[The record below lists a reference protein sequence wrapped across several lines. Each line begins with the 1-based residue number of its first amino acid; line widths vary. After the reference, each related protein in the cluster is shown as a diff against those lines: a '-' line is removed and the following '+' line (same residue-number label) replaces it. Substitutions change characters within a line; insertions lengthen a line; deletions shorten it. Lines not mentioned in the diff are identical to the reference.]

1 MLNSCPGIPLLRLN
15 FPSPIPLHSS
25 KTLDIRMTKKKI
37 DQRIRTLIENNVLLG
52 HRSFF
57 VLIGDHGRDQV
68 VNLHYILSKAQVA
81 RRPSVLW
88 CYKKELGFTS
98 HQKKRLGQLKKKK
111 MLGNAANSSENGG
124 SAANPFEDPFELFLS
139 QTDIRYTYYSESEK
153 ILGNTYGMCVLQ
165 DFEAVTPNLLA
176 RTIETVQGGGIVVL
190 LLKTIS
196 SLKQL
201 YTMSMDAHARYR
213 TSTRFDTVARF
224 NERFLLSLT
233 TNPNCLVLTD
243 SLDVVPFSQH
253 SLKIDALE
261 RSESDDLGKMV
272 RDTPEQAQL
281 TALKAQIAAKYDGVD
296 YHKVPAAIEGPLL
309 ALTRT
314 LDQAKAL
321 QAYLANL
328 TGTSNSL
335 RSVVSLT
342 AGRGRG
348 KSATMGLA
356 ISAAIASGLA
366 NVFITSPSPDN
377 LKTLFEFIL
386 KGLDALG
393 YTEHVDYDLVQSTN
407 PDFNKAIV
415 RINIHRSTAANAS
428 HHRQTILY
436 VAPGDA
442 HLLGQAELVVIDE
455 AAAIPLPL
463 VQALISGPHMSW
475 MASTINGYE
484 GTGRSLSLKLLSTL
498 RESSGSVLKEL
509 KLDEPIRYSAGDPV
523 EKWLNSLLCLDIPL
537 TVKNLAGQC
546 PHPDACELYAL
557 NRDTLFSFHKAS
569 EAFLQRMMTLY
580 VASHYKNS
588 PNDLQLMS
596 DAPAHKLFVLLP
608 PMDTAASSG
617 LPEILAV
624 VQVALEGSLSRQV
637 ILNSFARGK
646 REAGDLIPWTVS
658 QQFQEDEFASLSGA
672 RIVRIAVHPEMQG
685 MGYGSRALQLVE
697 RFYRGELIS
706 PNPEDIEDDPE
717 DLQRSTDSNASTS
730 GDLMNEVIKPRAQLK
745 PLLTKVSDL
754 RPPRL
759 DWIGV
764 SFGMTASLFKFY
776 RRLQYLPVYL
786 RQTVNDITGEHS
798 TIMLKSLVSD
808 ATWLNEFNEDF
819 KRRFVALCGYQFK
832 SLPIT
837 LCLNILEPGK
847 DKDMKDNDTVVS
859 VSPYDLKRLESYA
872 NNMLDYHMIL
882 DLVPMLSRA
891 FFLKQLP
898 RVTDQGEANEVS
910 SGMTL
915 SPVQA
920 AILFAIG
927 LQHRPIEDLD
937 AELKLPSSQVLA
949 MFIKIIRKF
958 AMLFRATRLS
968 QIAAS
973 ESSSAKR
980 AFAESISS
988 VFEPCADSLDQDLE
1002 AAGKEAISVLKEQQR
1017 ALIDSL
1023 PLDKFA
1029 IKTPQTS
1036 EAAWSEELAR
1046 KSSKLSET
1054 IISVPREESA
1064 VNNKPSA
1071 VKELY
1076 EKYVAVDNSV
1086 VPQKKKSKTSG
1097 SSSDKK
1103 HKKPFKK

>member
-1 MLNSCPGIPLLRLN
+1 MA
-15 FPSPIPLHSS
+15 
-25 KTLDIRMTKKKI
+25 KKKI

-111 MLGNAANSSENGG
+111 MLGNAAKSNGNDSS
-124 SAANPFEDPFELFLS
+124 ANPFEDPFELFLS

-165 DFEAVTPNLLA
+165 DFEAITPNLLA

-243 SLDVVPFSQH
+243 TLDVVPFSQY

-261 RSESDDLGKMV
+261 REESDDMSRMV
-272 RDTPEQAQL
+272 RVTQEQAEL
-281 TALKAQIAAKYDGVD
+281 DSLKAQISAKFDGVD
-296 YHKVPAAIEGPLL
+296 PIKVPAAMESRLVAL
-309 ALTRT
+309 ART

-321 QAYLANL
+321 QAFLASVI
-328 TGTSNSL
+328 TSNPAAVLGS
-335 RSVVSLT
+335 RQVVSLT

-356 ISAAIASGLA
+356 IAAAIGSGLS

-377 LKTLFEFIL
+377 LKTLFEFVL

-407 PDFNKAIV
+407 PDFAKAIV
-415 RINIHRSTAANAS
+415 RINVHRING
-428 HHRQTILY
+428 HRQTILY

-498 RESSGSVLKEL
+498 RESSGASLKEL
-509 KLDEPIRYSAGDPV
+509 KLEEPIRYSAGDPV

-537 TVKNLAGQC
+537 NVKNLAGQC
-546 PHPDACELYAL
+546 PHPEACELYAL

-608 PMDTAASSG
+608 PMDTAAASG

-685 MGYGSRALQLVE
+685 MGYGSRALQLLE

-706 PNPEDIEDDPE
+706 PNPEDLEDDPE
-717 DLQRSTDSNASTS
+717 DLQREVSAPSDSSS

-764 SFGMTASLFKFY
+764 SFGLTGSLFKFY
-776 RRLQYLPVYL
+776 RRLQYFPVYL
-786 RQTVNDITGEHS
+786 RQTTNDITGEHS

-808 ATWLNEFNEDF
+808 ATWLTDFNEDF

-832 SLPIT
+832 TLPVSLS
-837 LCLNILEPGK
+837 LNILEPGK
-847 DKDMKDNDTVVS
+847 TTNASGS
-859 VSPYDLKRLESYA
+859 VTTSTTMISPYDLKRLESYA

-882 DLVPMLSRA
+882 DLIPTLSRA

-898 RVTDQGEANEVS
+898 RVKETSETEDSSEQ
-910 SGMTL
+910 SGMNL
-915 SPVQA
+915 SPVQS

-927 LQHRPIEDLD
+927 LQYRPIEEMES
-937 AELKLPSSQVLA
+937 ELKLPASQILA

-958 AMLFRATRLS
+958 ANLFRSNRLAE
-968 QIAAS
+968 IAAS
-973 ESSSAKR
+973 ETKSSNEGKALSAASPTFVPR
-980 AFAESISS
+980 AESL
-988 VFEPCADSLDQDLE
+988 EEDLDE
-1002 AAGKEAISVLKEQQR
+1002 GGKVAISALKEQQR
-1017 ALIDSL
+1017 AMIDSL
-1023 PLDKFA
+1023 PLDKYA
-1029 IKTPQTS
+1029 IADS

-1046 KSSKLSET
+1046 KSSKLSQT
-1054 IISVPREESA
+1054 VISVPRAKTQDTAPNA
-1064 VNNKPSA
+1064 VS
-1071 VKELY
+1071 KELY
-1076 EKYVAVDNSV
+1076 DKYVAPEND
-1086 VPQKKKSKTSG
+1086 VPKKKKSKHS
-1097 SSSDKK
+1097 KK
-1103 HKKPFKK
+1103 N

>member
-1 MLNSCPGIPLLRLN
+1 MA
-15 FPSPIPLHSS
+15 
-25 KTLDIRMTKKKI
+25 KKKI

-98 HQKKRLGQLKKKK
+98 HQKKRMGQLKKKK
-111 MLGNAANSSENGG
+111 MLGNAANSSESG
-124 SAANPFEDPFELFLS
+124 SNANPFEDPFELFLS
-139 QTDIRYTYYSESEK
+139 QTDIRYTYYSESDK

-165 DFEAVTPNLLA
+165 DFEAITPNLLA

-190 LLKTIS
+190 LLKTIT

-201 YTMSMDAHARYR
+201 YTMSMDAHSRYR
-213 TSTRFDTVARF
+213 TSTRFDTVNRF

-243 SLDVVPFSQH
+243 TLDVVPFSQY
-253 SLKIDALE
+253 SLKVDAIE
-261 RSESDDLGKMV
+261 RNESDDLGKMV
-272 RDTPEQAQL
+272 RVTQEQAEL
-281 TALKAQIAAKYDGVD
+281 DALKAQITAKFDGVD
-296 YHKVPAAIEGPLL
+296 PLKTPSAIEAPLVSL
-309 ALTRT
+309 ART
-314 LDQAKAL
+314 LDQAKAIQSFL
-321 QAYLANL
+321 TSIIGNTKSPLNL
-328 TGTSNSL
+328 RN
-335 RSVVSLT
+335 VVSLT

-356 ISAAIASGLA
+356 ISAAITSGIS

-377 LKTLFEFIL
+377 LKTLFEFVL
-386 KGLDALG
+386 KGLEALG

-415 RINIHRSTAANAS
+415 RINVHRING
-428 HHRQTILY
+428 HRQTILY

-498 RESSGSVLKEL
+498 RESSGSCLKEL
-509 KLDEPIRYSAGDPV
+509 KLEEPIRYSAGDPV

-546 PHPDACELYAL
+546 PHPEACELYAL

-672 RIVRIAVHPEMQG
+672 RVVRIAVHPEMQG
-685 MGYGSRALQLVE
+685 MGYGSRALQLLE
-697 RFYRGELIS
+697 RFYRGELVS
-706 PNPEDIEDDPE
+706 PSPDDLEDDPE
-717 DLQRSTDSNASTS
+717 DLQQRDTTPATG

-745 PLLTKVSDL
+745 PLLTKLSDL

-764 SFGMTASLFKFY
+764 SFGLTSSLFKFY

-786 RQTVNDITGEHS
+786 RQTTNDITGEHS
-798 TIMLKSLVSD
+798 TIMLKSLVND

-819 KRRFVALCGYQFK
+819 KRRFVALCGYQFR

-837 LCLNILEPGK
+837 LSLSILEPGK
-847 DKDMKDNDTVVS
+847 SAESKSNNRPVS
-859 VSPYDLKRLESYA
+859 ISPYDLKRLESYA

-882 DLVPMLSRA
+882 DLIPTLSRA

-898 RVTDQGEANEVS
+898 TPATSSESTNENNAS
-910 SGMTL
+910 DMTL

-920 AILFAIG
+920 AILFSIG
-927 LQHRPIEDLD
+927 LQHRPIEDLES
-937 AELKLPSSQVLA
+937 ELKLPASQVLA
-949 MFIKIIRKF
+949 MFIKVVRKF
-958 AMLFRATRLS
+958 ALLFRSSRLAE
-968 QIAAS
+968 IAAA
-973 ESSSAKR
+973 EEPKKR
-980 AFAESISS
+980 AFESELSNN
-988 VFEPCADSLDQDLE
+988 FLPCSESLADDLDDG
-1002 AAGKEAISVLKEQQR
+1002 GKEAISALKEQQR
-1017 ALIDSL
+1017 AMIDSL
-1023 PLDKFA
+1023 PLDQFA
-1029 IKTPQTS
+1029 IKTPTES
-1036 EAAWSEELAR
+1036 DAAWSEELAR
-1046 KSSKLSET
+1046 KSSKLAT
-1054 IISVPREESA
+1054 GAVISVPRTEDSQAAKSA
-1064 VNNKPSA
+1064 S
-1071 VKELY
+1071 KELY
-1076 EKYVAVDNSV
+1076 DKYVAVDNN
-1086 VPQKKKSKTSG
+1086 VPLNPKKKKPKTS
-1097 SSSDKK
+1097 KK
-1103 HKKPFKK
+1103 H

>member
-1 MLNSCPGIPLLRLN
+1 
-15 FPSPIPLHSS
+15 
-25 KTLDIRMTKKKI
+25 MTKKKI

-111 MLGNAANSSENGG
+111 MLGNAANSENGNN
-124 SAANPFEDPFELFLS
+124 ANPFEDPFELFLS
-139 QTDIRYTYYSESEK
+139 QTEIRYTYYSESEK

-176 RTIETVQGGGIVVL
+176 RTVETVQGGGIVVL

-243 SLDVVPFSQH
+243 SLDVVPFSQY

-281 TALKAQIAAKYDGVD
+281 AALKTQIAAKYDGVD
-296 YHKVPAAIEGPLL
+296 HHKVPAAIEGPLL

-328 TGTSNSL
+328 NNPTL

-356 ISAAIASGLA
+356 ISAAIASGLS

-377 LKTLFEFIL
+377 LKTLFEFVL

-415 RINIHRSTAANAS
+415 RINIHRSSANV
-428 HHRQTILY
+428 HRQTVLY

-463 VQALISGPHMSW
+463 VQALISGPHVSW

-608 PMDTAASSG
+608 PMDTASSG

-624 VQVALEGSLSRQV
+624 VQVALEGTLSRQV

-706 PNPEDIEDDPE
+706 SNPEDLEDDPE
-717 DLQRSTDSNASTS
+717 DLQRTQQDT
-730 GDLMNEVIKPRAQLK
+730 GDLMNEVLKPRAQLK

-764 SFGMTASLFKFY
+764 SFGLTSSLFKFY

-819 KRRFVALCGYQFK
+819 KRRFAALCGYQFK
-832 SLPIT
+832 TLPIT

-847 DKDMKDNDTVVS
+847 TDMDATNNPVS

-882 DLVPMLSRA
+882 DLVPTLSRA

-898 RVTDQGEANEVS
+898 RATDQGES
-910 SGMTL
+910 SGVMTL
-915 SPVQA
+915 SPVQS
-920 AILFAIG
+920 AILFSIG

-937 AELKLPSSQVLA
+937 SELKLPASQVLA
-949 MFIKIIRKF
+949 MFIKVIRKF

-968 QIAAS
+968 QIAAT
-973 ESSSAKR
+973 ESSSTKR

-988 VFEPCADSLDQDLE
+988 VFEPCAESLDQVLGD
-1002 AAGKEAISVLKEQQR
+1002 AGKEAISSLKEQQR

-1029 IKTPQTS
+1029 IKTPQSS

-1046 KSSKLSET
+1046 KSSKLNET
-1054 IISVPREESA
+1054 VISVPREESA
-1064 VNNKPSA
+1064 ANKST

-1076 EKYVAVDNSV
+1076 EKYVAVDTS
-1086 VPQKKKSKTSG
+1086 VPQKKKSK
-1097 SSSDKK
+1097 SSKDKS
-1103 HKKPFKK
+1103 KKPSKR

>member
-1 MLNSCPGIPLLRLN
+1 
-15 FPSPIPLHSS
+15 
-25 KTLDIRMTKKKI
+25 MTKKKI

-98 HQKKRLGQLKKKK
+98 HQKKRMGQLKKKK
-111 MLGNAANSSENGG
+111 MLGNAANSSESG
-124 SAANPFEDPFELFLS
+124 SNANPFEDPFELFLS
-139 QTDIRYTYYSESEK
+139 QTEIRYTYYSESEK

-165 DFEAVTPNLLA
+165 DFEAITPNLLA

-201 YTMSMDAHARYR
+201 YTMSMDSHARYR
-213 TSTRFDTVARF
+213 TSTRFDTVNRF

-243 SLDVVPFSQH
+243 TLDVVPFSQY
-253 SLKIDALE
+253 SLKVDAIE
-261 RSESDDLGKMV
+261 RNESDDLGKMV
-272 RDTPEQAQL
+272 RVTQEQAEL
-281 TALKAQIAAKYDGVD
+281 DNLKAQITSKFDGVD
-296 YHKVPAAIEGPLL
+296 PLKTLAAMEAPLVAL
-309 ALTRT
+309 ART
-314 LDQAKAL
+314 LDQAKAI
-321 QAYLANL
+321 QAFLASIIGNTNSPLNL
-328 TGTSNSL
+328 RN
-335 RSVVSLT
+335 VVSLT

-356 ISAAIASGLA
+356 IAAAIASGIS

-377 LKTLFEFIL
+377 LKTLFEFVL
-386 KGLDALG
+386 KGLEALG

-415 RINIHRSTAANAS
+415 RINVHRING
-428 HHRQTILY
+428 HRQTILY

-442 HLLGQAELVVIDE
+442 QLLGQAELVVIDE

-498 RESSGSVLKEL
+498 RESSGASLKEL

-546 PHPDACELYAL
+546 PHPEACELYAL

-608 PMDTAASSG
+608 PMDTATSSG

-685 MGYGSRALQLVE
+685 MGYGSRALQLIE
-697 RFYRGELIS
+697 RFYRGELVS
-706 PNPEDIEDDPE
+706 PNPEDLEDDPE
-717 DLQRSTDSNASTS
+717 DLQQRDTLPAVNS
-730 GDLMNEVIKPRAQLK
+730 GSDLMNEVIKPRAQLK

-764 SFGMTASLFKFY
+764 SFGLTASLFKFY

-786 RQTVNDITGEHS
+786 RQTTNDITGEHS
-798 TIMLKSLVSD
+798 TIMLKSIVSE
-808 ATWLNEFNEDF
+808 ATWLNEFNDDF
-819 KRRFVALCGYQFK
+819 KRRFVALCSYQFRT
-832 SLPIT
+832 LPIT
-837 LCLNILEPGK
+837 LSLNILEPGK
-847 DKDMKDNDTVVS
+847 STTKSSDRPVTI
-859 VSPYDLKRLESYA
+859 SPYDLKRLESYA

-882 DLVPMLSRA
+882 DLIPALARA

-898 RVTDQGEANEVS
+898 EATSNNS
-910 SGMTL
+910 DSAADMSL
-915 SPVQA
+915 SPVQS
-920 AILFAIG
+920 AILFSIG
-927 LQHRPIEDLD
+927 LQHRPIEDLES
-937 AELKLPSSQVLA
+937 ELKLPSSQVLA
-949 MFIKIIRKF
+949 MFIKVVRKF
-958 AMLFRATRLS
+958 ALLFRSTRLAE
-968 QIAAS
+968 IAAA
-973 ESSSAKR
+973 EEPKKR
-980 AFAESISS
+980 SFGAENQ
-988 VFEPCADSLDQDLE
+988 FEPCSESLADDLE
-1002 AAGKEAISVLKEQQR
+1002 DGGKQAISALKEQQR
-1017 ALIDSL
+1017 AIIDSL
-1023 PLDKFA
+1023 PLDQFA
-1029 IKTPQTS
+1029 IKAPAES
-1036 EAAWSEELAR
+1036 DAAWSEELAR
-1046 KSSKLSET
+1046 KSSKLASGAV
-1054 IISVPREESA
+1054 ISVPRSETISKSA
-1064 VNNKPSA
+1064 S
-1071 VKELY
+1071 KELY
-1076 EKYVAVDNSV
+1076 DKYVAVDNN
-1086 VPQKKKSKTSG
+1086 VPLKPKKKKPKTS
-1097 SSSDKK
+1097 KK
-1103 HKKPFKK
+1103 N

>member
-1 MLNSCPGIPLLRLN
+1 MA
-15 FPSPIPLHSS
+15 
-25 KTLDIRMTKKKI
+25 KKKI

-98 HQKKRLGQLKKKK
+98 HQKKRIGQLKKKK
-111 MLGNAANSSENGG
+111 MLGNAASNSGNDSN
-124 SAANPFEDPFELFLS
+124 ANPFEDPFELFLS
-139 QTDIRYTYYSESEK
+139 QTDIRYTYYNESDK

-190 LLKTIS
+190 LLKTIT

-201 YTMSMDAHARYR
+201 YTMSMDAHNRYR
-213 TSTRFDTVARF
+213 SSTRFDTVGRF

-233 TNPNCLVLTD
+233 TNPSCLVLTD
-243 SLDVVPFSQH
+243 SLDVVPFSQY
-253 SLKIDALE
+253 SLKIDAIE
-261 RSESDDLGKMV
+261 RDESDDLSKMV
-272 RDTPEQAQL
+272 RVTQEQAEL
-281 TALKAQIAAKYDGVD
+281 DTLKAQVSSKFDGVD
-296 YHKVPAAIEGPLL
+296 PFKVPFAMESPLVAL
-309 ALTRT
+309 ART

-321 QAYLANL
+321 QAFLSSVI
-328 TGTSNSL
+328 SNPGVVLGS
-335 RSVVSLT
+335 RQVVSLT

-356 ISAAIASGLA
+356 IAAAIGSGIS

-377 LKTLFEFIL
+377 LKTLFEFVL
-386 KGLDALG
+386 KGLDALS

-407 PDFNKAIV
+407 PDFAKAIV
-415 RINIHRSTAANAS
+415 RINVHRING
-428 HHRQTILY
+428 HRQTILY
-436 VAPGDA
+436 VSPADS

-484 GTGRSLSLKLLSTL
+484 GTGRSLSLKLLSSL
-498 RESSGSVLKEL
+498 RESSGASLKEL
-509 KLDEPIRYSAGDPV
+509 KLEEPIRYSAGDPV

-608 PMDTAASSG
+608 PMDTAAASG

-658 QQFQEDEFASLSGA
+658 QQFQEEEFASLSGA

-685 MGYGSRALQLVE
+685 MGYGSRALQLLE

-706 PNPEDIEDDPE
+706 PNPEDLEDDPE
-717 DLQRSTDSNASTS
+717 DLQREPVSQPSFDA
-730 GDLMNEVIKPRAQLK
+730 DLMNEVIKPRAQLK
-745 PLLTKVSDL
+745 PLLTKISDL

-759 DWIGV
+759 DWIGA
-764 SFGMTASLFKFY
+764 SYGLTGSLFKFY

-786 RQTVNDITGEHS
+786 RQTSNDITGEHS

-819 KRRFVALCGYQFK
+819 KRRFVSLCGYQFK
-832 SLPIT
+832 SLPVT
-837 LCLNILEPGK
+837 LSLNILEPGK
-847 DKDMKDNDTVVS
+847 SCQSPLGLAAPITVR
-859 VSPYDLKRLESYA
+859 PYDLKRLESYA

-882 DLVPMLSRA
+882 DLIPTLSRA

-898 RVTDQGEANEVS
+898 RANEVES
-910 SGMTL
+910 DSEQGMGL
-915 SPVQA
+915 SPVQS
-920 AILFAIG
+920 AILFAVG
-927 LQHRPIEDLD
+927 LQYRPIEDMES
-937 AELKLPSSQVLA
+937 ELRLPASQVLA
-949 MFIKIIRKF
+949 MFIKIVRKF
-958 AMLFRATRLS
+958 ANLFRSSRLAE
-968 QIAAS
+968 IAAS
-973 ESSSAKR
+973 ETKRPLIEESSSSSFVPCPESLDDELNEGGKR
-980 AFAESISS
+980 AIS
-988 VFEPCADSLDQDLE
+988 A
-1002 AAGKEAISVLKEQQR
+1002 LKEQQR
-1017 ALIDSL
+1017 AMIDSL
-1023 PLDKFA
+1023 PLDKFN
-1029 IKTPQTS
+1029 IKTPTES
-1036 EAAWSEELAR
+1036 DAAWSEELAR
-1046 KSSKLSET
+1046 KSSKLGQT
-1054 IISVPREESA
+1054 VISVPRVKSEDKSGNSKVSA
-1064 VNNKPSA
+1064 A
-1071 VKELY
+1071 QELY
-1076 EKYVAVDNSV
+1076 EKYVANDNSV
-1086 VPQKKKSKTSG
+1086 PLNPKKKKPKTS
-1097 SSSDKK
+1097 KK
-1103 HKKPFKK
+1103 N

>member
-1 MLNSCPGIPLLRLN
+1 MP
-15 FPSPIPLHSS
+15 
-25 KTLDIRMTKKKI
+25 TLTPAIKFDPCIFFSHRMAKKKI

-111 MLGNAANSSENGG
+111 MLGNAANSAGNDSN
-124 SAANPFEDPFELFLS
+124 ANPFEDPFELFLS

-165 DFEAVTPNLLA
+165 DFEAITPNLLA

-213 TSTRFDTVARF
+213 TSTRFDTVGRF

-243 SLDVVPFSQH
+243 SLDVVPFSQY
-253 SLKIDALE
+253 SLKIDAIE
-261 RSESDDLGKMV
+261 RDESDDLGKMV
-272 RDTPEQAQL
+272 RVTQEQAEL
-281 TALKAQIAAKYDGVD
+281 EALKTQVSNKYDAVD
-296 YHKVPAAIEGPLL
+296 PIKVPAAMEGRLVAL
-309 ALTRT
+309 ART

-321 QAYLANL
+321 QSFLASVI
-328 TGTSNSL
+328 SNPGVVLGS
-335 RSVVSLT
+335 RQVVSLT

-356 ISAAIASGLA
+356 IAAAIGSGLS

-377 LKTLFEFIL
+377 LKTLFEFVL

-407 PDFNKAIV
+407 PDFAKAIV
-415 RINIHRSTAANAS
+415 RINIHRVNG
-428 HHRQTILY
+428 HRQTVLY
-436 VAPGDA
+436 VAPGDS

-463 VQALISGPHMSW
+463 VQSLISGPHMSW

-498 RESSGSVLKEL
+498 RESSGSSLKEL

-608 PMDTAASSG
+608 PMDTASASG

-685 MGYGSRALQLVE
+685 MGYGSRALQLLE
-697 RFYRGELIS
+697 RFYKGELIS
-706 PNPEDIEDDPE
+706 PNPEDLEDDPE
-717 DLQRSTDSNASTS
+717 DLQRNETNATVVSRD

-764 SFGMTASLFKFY
+764 SFGLTGSLFKFY

-786 RQTVNDITGEHS
+786 RQTTNDITGEHS

-832 SLPIT
+832 TLPVT
-837 LCLNILEPGK
+837 LSLNILEPGK
-847 DKDMKDNDTVVS
+847 SQQGNKEAAVS
-859 VSPYDLKRLESYA
+859 ISPYDLKRLESYA

-882 DLVPMLSRA
+882 DLIPTLSRA

-898 RVTDQGEANEVS
+898 RVTESSDTVDSEQG
-910 SGMTL
+910 GMSL
-915 SPVQA
+915 SPVQS

-927 LQHRPIEDLD
+927 LQYRPIEDMES
-937 AELKLPSSQVLA
+937 ELKLPASQVLA
-949 MFIKIIRKF
+949 MFIKVVRKF
-958 AMLFRATRLS
+958 ANLFRSNRLAE
-968 QIAAS
+968 IAAS
-973 ESSSAKR
+973 ETKRPVIEESSSAFVPCAESLDEDLDEGGKR
-980 AFAESISS
+980 AIS
-988 VFEPCADSLDQDLE
+988 A
-1002 AAGKEAISVLKEQQR
+1002 LKEQQR
-1017 ALIDSL
+1017 AMIDSL

-1029 IKTPQTS
+1029 IKTPAES

-1046 KSSKLSET
+1046 KSSKLGQT
-1054 IISVPREESA
+1054 VISVPRAKEDEPVKGKASA
-1064 VNNKPSA
+1064 S
-1071 VKELY
+1071 KELY
-1076 EKYVAVDNSV
+1076 DKYVAVDNT
-1086 VPQKKKSKTSG
+1086 VPMNPKKKSK
-1097 SSSDKK
+1097 SSKSSKK
-1103 HKKPFKK
+1103 N

>member
-1 MLNSCPGIPLLRLN
+1 
-15 FPSPIPLHSS
+15 
-25 KTLDIRMTKKKI
+25 MTKKKI
-37 DQRIRTLIENNVLLG
+37 DQRIRTVIENNVLLG

-98 HQKKRLGQLKKKK
+98 HQKKRMGQLKKKK
-111 MLGNAANSSENGG
+111 MLGNAANSSESG
-124 SAANPFEDPFELFLS
+124 STANPFEDPFELFLS
-139 QTDIRYTYYSESEK
+139 QTEIRYTYYSESEK

-165 DFEAVTPNLLA
+165 DFEAITPNLLA

-213 TSTRFDTVARF
+213 TSTRFDTVNRF

-233 TNPNCLVLTD
+233 LNPSCLVLTD
-243 SLDVVPFSQH
+243 TLDVVPFSQY
-253 SLKIDALE
+253 SLKVDAIE
-261 RSESDDLGKMV
+261 RNESDDLGKMV
-272 RDTPEQAQL
+272 RVTQEQADL
-281 TALKAQIAAKYDGVD
+281 DALKAQVTAKFDGIDPLKNSAAME
-296 YHKVPAAIEGPLL
+296 APLVSL
-309 ALTRT
+309 ART
-314 LDQAKAL
+314 LDQARAIQSFVTSILGTTKSPL
-321 QAYLANL
+321 NL
-328 TGTSNSL
+328 RN
-335 RSVVSLT
+335 VVSLT

-356 ISAAIASGLA
+356 ISAAIASGIS
-366 NVFITSPSPDN
+366 NIFITSPSPDN
-377 LKTLFEFIL
+377 LKTLFEFVL
-386 KGLDALG
+386 KGFEALG

-415 RINIHRSTAANAS
+415 RINVHRVSG
-428 HHRQTILY
+428 HRQTILY

-463 VQALISGPHMSW
+463 VQALITGPHMSW

-498 RESSGSVLKEL
+498 RESTGASLKEL
-509 KLDEPIRYSAGDPV
+509 KLEEPIRYSAGDPV

-546 PHPDACELYAL
+546 PHPDSCELYAL

-685 MGYGSRALQLVE
+685 MGYGSRALQLLE

-706 PNPEDIEDDPE
+706 PNPDDLEDDPE
-717 DLQRSTDSNASTS
+717 DLQQSEAAPAPGT
-730 GDLMNEVIKPRAQLK
+730 DLMTEVIKPRAQLK
-745 PLLTKVSDL
+745 PLLTKVTDL

-786 RQTVNDITGEHS
+786 RQTTNDITGEHS

-819 KRRFVALCGYQFK
+819 KRRFVALCSYQFRT
-832 SLPIT
+832 LPIT
-837 LCLNILEPGK
+837 LCLNVLEPGK
-847 DKDMKDNDTVVS
+847 NNVS
-859 VSPYDLKRLESYA
+859 SERPITISPYDLKRLESYA

-882 DLVPMLSRA
+882 DLIPTLARA

-898 RVTDQGEANEVS
+898 RVNES
-910 SGMTL
+910 SGENNADMSL

-920 AILFAIG
+920 AILFSIG
-927 LQHRPIEDLD
+927 LQHRPIEDLES
-937 AELKLPSSQVLA
+937 ELKLPASQVLA
-949 MFIKIIRKF
+949 MFIKVVRKF
-958 AMLFRATRLS
+958 ALLFRSSRLAE
-968 QIAAS
+968 IAAA
-973 ESSSAKR
+973 EEPKKR
-980 AFAESISS
+980 SFAAE
-988 VFEPCADSLDQDLE
+988 VEGNFEPCEESLADDLE
-1002 AAGKEAISVLKEQQR
+1002 DGGKQAISALKEQQR
-1017 ALIDSL
+1017 AMIDSL
-1023 PLDKFA
+1023 PLDQFA
-1029 IKTPQTS
+1029 IKAPAES
-1036 EAAWSEELAR
+1036 DAAWSEELAR
-1046 KSSKLSET
+1046 KSSKLAKGAV
-1054 IISVPREESA
+1054 ISVPRIDEGPSKSSTSA
-1064 VNNKPSA
+1064 SKD
-1071 VKELY
+1071 LY
-1076 EKYVAVDNSV
+1076 NKYVAVDNSV
-1086 VPQKKKSKTSG
+1086 PLNPKKKKPKTS
-1097 SSSDKK
+1097 KK
-1103 HKKPFKK
+1103 H

>member
-1 MLNSCPGIPLLRLN
+1 MA
-15 FPSPIPLHSS
+15 
-25 KTLDIRMTKKKI
+25 KKKI

-98 HQKKRLGQLKKKK
+98 HQKKRIGQLKKKK
-111 MLGNAANSSENGG
+111 MLGNAASGKSTEEAG
-124 SAANPFEDPFELFLS
+124 SANPFEDPFELFLS

-190 LLKTIS
+190 LLKTIT

-201 YTMSMDAHARYR
+201 YTMSMDSHARYR
-213 TSTRFDTVARF
+213 TSTRFDTVGRF

-233 TNPNCLVLTD
+233 TNPSCLVLTD
-243 SLDVVPFSQH
+243 SLDVVPFSQY
-253 SLKIDALE
+253 SLKIDAIE
-261 RSESDDLGKMV
+261 RDETDDLGKMV
-272 RDTPEQAQL
+272 RVTAEQAEL
-281 TALKAQIAAKYDGVD
+281 DALKAQVAAKYE
-296 YHKVPAAIEGPLL
+296 AANGKGSIITEAPLIGL
-309 ALTRT
+309 ART

-321 QAYLANL
+321 QSFL
-328 TGTSNSL
+328 TGLNGSGNALLGS
-335 RSVVSLT
+335 RNVVSLT

-356 ISAAIASGLA
+356 IAAAVAS
-366 NVFITSPSPDN
+366 NISNIFITSPSPDN
-377 LKTLFEFIL
+377 LKTLFEFVL

-393 YTEHVDYDLVQSTN
+393 YSEHVDYDLVQSTN
-407 PDFNKAIV
+407 PDFARAIV
-415 RINIHRSTAANAS
+415 RINVHRAVGGQQ
-428 HHRQTILY
+428 HRQTILY

-463 VQALISGPHMSW
+463 VQGLISGPHTSW

-498 RESSGSVLKEL
+498 RESSGASLKEL

-546 PHPDACELYAL
+546 PHPDACDLYAL

-608 PMDTAASSG
+608 PMDTASSSG

-672 RIVRIAVHPEMQG
+672 RVVRIAVHPEMQG
-685 MGYGSRALQLVE
+685 MGYGSRALQLLE
-697 RFYRGELIS
+697 RFYKGELVS
-706 PNPEDIEDDPE
+706 PNPEDLEDDPE
-717 DLQRSTDSNASTS
+717 DLQRSEVDVSVGPS

-754 RPPRL
+754 RPPHL

-764 SFGMTASLFKFY
+764 SFGLTGSLFKFY

-786 RQTVNDITGEHS
+786 RQTTNDITGEHS
-798 TIMLKSLVSD
+798 TIMLKSLAGD
-808 ATWLNEFNEDF
+808 ATWLNEFNDDF

-832 SLPIT
+832 TLPIT
-837 LCLNILEPGK
+837 LSLNILEPGK
-847 DKDMKDNDTVVS
+847 EQSHAAKSAADAQ

-882 DLVPMLSRA
+882 DLIPGLARA

-898 RVTDQGEANEVS
+898 LVSNESDDQGMMS
-910 SGMTL
+910 L
-915 SPVQA
+915 SPVQS
-920 AILFAIG
+920 AILFSIG
-927 LQHRPIEDLD
+927 LQFRPIDDLEG
-937 AELKLPSSQVLA
+937 ELKLPASQVLA
-949 MFIKIIRKF
+949 MFIKVVRKF
-958 AMLFRATRLS
+958 ANLHRTSRLS
-968 QIAAS
+968 QIAA
-973 ESSSAKR
+973 ESQNDKRPASAMLE
-980 AFAESISS
+980 A
-988 VFEPCADSLDQDLE
+988 FEPCSESLDDDLDE
-1002 AAGKEAISVLKEQQR
+1002 GGKQAISALKEQQR
-1017 ALIDSL
+1017 AMIDSL
-1023 PLDKFA
+1023 PLTQFSISA
-1029 IKTPQTS
+1029 ETS
-1036 EAAWSEELAR
+1036 AAAWSEELAR
-1046 KSSKLSET
+1046 KSSKLGQT
-1054 IISVPREESA
+1054 VISVPRPASESSSTA
-1064 VNNKPSA
+1064 KNAAS
-1071 VKELY
+1071 KELY
-1076 EKYVAVDNSV
+1076 EKYVAVDNNA
-1086 VPQKKKSKTSG
+1086 PMNPKKKKPKTS
-1097 SSSDKK
+1097 KK
-1103 HKKPFKK
+1103 H

>member
-1 MLNSCPGIPLLRLN
+1 MA
-15 FPSPIPLHSS
+15 
-25 KTLDIRMTKKKI
+25 KKKI

-111 MLGNAANSSENGG
+111 MLGNAVNGDDSGSS
-124 SAANPFEDPFELFLS
+124 ANPAEDPFELFLS
-139 QTDIRYTYYSESEK
+139 QTDIRYTYYSESDK

-165 DFEAVTPNLLA
+165 DFEAITPNLLA

-201 YTMSMDAHARYR
+201 YTMSMDCHARYR

-243 SLDVVPFSQH
+243 TLDVVPFSQF
-253 SLKIDALE
+253 SLKIDAIE
-261 RSESDDLGKMV
+261 RDESDDLGKMV
-272 RDTPEQAQL
+272 RVTAEQAEL
-281 TALKAQIAAKYDGVD
+281 DALKAQVTAKYESAGG
-296 YHKVPAAIEGPLL
+296 KGPITTEAPLIGL
-309 ALTRT
+309 ART

-321 QAYLANL
+321 QSFLASLTPAGTVNL
-328 TGTSNSL
+328 RN
-335 RSVVSLT
+335 VVSLT

-356 ISAAIASGLA
+356 IAAAVAS
-366 NVFITSPSPDN
+366 NISNIFITSPSPDN
-377 LKTLFEFIL
+377 LKTLFEFVL

-393 YTEHVDYDLVQSTN
+393 YSEHVDYDLVQSTN
-407 PDFNKAIV
+407 PDFAKAIV
-415 RINIHRSTAANAS
+415 RINVHRAGAQ
-428 HHRQTILY
+428 HRQTILY

-498 RESSGSVLKEL
+498 RESSGAALKEL
-509 KLDEPIRYSAGDPV
+509 KLEEPIRYSAGDPV

-546 PHPDACELYAL
+546 PHPDACDLYAL

-672 RIVRIAVHPEMQG
+672 RVVRIAVHPEMQG
-685 MGYGSRALQLVE
+685 MGYGTRALQLLE
-697 RFYRGELIS
+697 RFYKGELIS
-706 PNPEDIEDDPE
+706 PNPEDLEDDPE
-717 DLQRSTDSNASTS
+717 DLQKSDDSKASVAS
-730 GDLMNEVIKPRAQLK
+730 SENSLMNEVIKPRAQLK

-764 SFGMTASLFKFY
+764 SFGLTGSLFKFY
-776 RRLQYLPVYL
+776 RRLAYLPVYL
-786 RQTVNDITGEHS
+786 RQTTNDITGEHS
-798 TIMLKSLVSD
+798 AIMLKSLAGD

-832 SLPIT
+832 TLPIT
-837 LCLNILEPGK
+837 LALNILEP
-847 DKDMKDNDTVVS
+847 NRDTSVTS
-859 VSPYDLKRLESYA
+859 ASSSSSSFVSPYDLKRLESYA

-882 DLVPMLSRA
+882 DLIPGLARA

-898 RVTDQGEANEVS
+898 KESDDQAATFS
-910 SGMTL
+910 L

-920 AILFAIG
+920 AILFSIG
-927 LQHRPIEDLD
+927 LQFRPIEDLEG
-937 AELKLPSSQVLA
+937 ELKLPASQVLA
-949 MFIKIIRKF
+949 MFIKVVRKF
-958 AMLFRATRLS
+958 ATLYRASRLS
-968 QIAAS
+968 QIAAADEDS
-973 ESSSAKR
+973 KKR
-980 AFAESISS
+980 ALILDS
-988 VFEPCADSLDQDLE
+988 FEPCQESLDEDLSE
-1002 AAGKEAISVLKEQQR
+1002 GGKHAISALKEQQR
-1017 ALIDSL
+1017 AMIDSL
-1023 PLDKFA
+1023 PLNQFA
-1029 IKTPQTS
+1029 IPANS
-1036 EAAWSEELAR
+1036 SASAAAWSEELAR
-1046 KSSKLSET
+1046 KSSKLSQT
-1054 IISVPREESA
+1054 VVSVPRAASTEKNS
-1064 VNNKPSA
+1064 KPA
-1071 VKELY
+1071 AKELY
-1076 EKYVAVDNSV
+1076 EKYVAADNA
-1086 VPQKKKSKTSG
+1086 VPMNPKKKKPKTS
-1097 SSSDKK
+1097 KK
-1103 HKKPFKK
+1103 